1 MGKIKTIKDP
11 IYNYIELD
19 EIFIP
24 LINTPEFQRLRNIRQ
39 TGYEALY
46 PSALHN
52 RFVHS
57 LGVFHL
63 GVKAITFFKK
73 NIQGI
78 IPECLNKQ
86 WDAIEQTFLCACL
99 LHDVGHSPFSH
110 TGENYYTKGINFED
124 EIHTALQETQT
135 TSSTSDTQAQ
145 STGQPETQ
153 LTLDI
158 RMNEDGTGK
167 PHEAMSAL
175 IGLELCDKLG
185 ITINKDLFVRSIIGV
200 KYNIKNC
207 NTATSIVDEESAPV
221 LNAII
226 GLLNGKLI
234 DVDKLDYTIRDSYV
248 TGYNSITID
257 LERLLSGYTLYKKDQ
272 TLMVG
277 YKKGALSVI
286 ENVIYANDLERRWIQ
301 NHPSV
306 LYDCFLVD
314 TLLGHYDSF
323 MKGDQKIPTV
333 PTVFTRASL
342 SFNGMGGLRQ
352 PLKLLN
358 DSDIIAYIKNY
369 DESNVGK
376 QYLSRGERLKPLWK
390 TEAAFTP
397 LSKDFGQDLMNAIQK
412 DFKTFLDINSQRTDE
427 PFINENTEK
436 FISERIREAQDQYS
450 AIPPDLNRAKHIFEI
465 FKTFKNEN
473 ELPDFQFVLILSGR
487 FKTNYRKIDTESV
500 MIQLETE
507 YVPLHEIMSLQA
519 RETNS
524 HQDKT
529 FFYVYTTNNNVKGQE
544 NLGQK
549 FFDCLRRNYKR
560 G

>member
-1 MGKIKTIKDP
+1 M
-11 IYNYIELD
+11 
-19 EIFIP
+19 
-24 LINTPEFQRLRNIRQ
+24 
-39 TGYEALY
+39 
-46 PSALHN
+46 
-52 RFVHS
+52 
-57 LGVFHL
+57 
-63 GVKAITFFKK
+63 
-73 NIQGI
+73 
-78 IPECLNKQ
+78 
-86 WDAIEQTFLCACL
+86 
-99 LHDVGHSPFSH
+99 
-110 TGENYYTKGINFED
+110 
-124 EIHTALQETQT
+124 
-135 TSSTSDTQAQ
+135 
-145 STGQPETQ
+145 
-153 LTLDI
+153 
-158 RMNEDGTGK
+158 
-167 PHEAMSAL
+167 
-175 IGLELCDKLG
+175 ELCDKLG

>member
-1 MGKIKTIKDP
+1 
-11 IYNYIELD
+11 
-19 EIFIP
+19 
-24 LINTPEFQRLRNIRQ
+24 
-39 TGYEALY
+39 
-46 PSALHN
+46 
-52 RFVHS
+52 
-57 LGVFHL
+57 
-63 GVKAITFFKK
+63 
-73 NIQGI
+73 
-78 IPECLNKQ
+78 
-86 WDAIEQTFLCACL
+86 
-99 LHDVGHSPFSH
+99 
-110 TGENYYTKGINFED
+110 
-124 EIHTALQETQT
+124 
-135 TSSTSDTQAQ
+135 
-145 STGQPETQ
+145 
-153 LTLDI
+153 
-158 RMNEDGTGK
+158 
-167 PHEAMSAL
+167 
-175 IGLELCDKLG
+175 
-185 ITINKDLFVRSIIGV
+185 
-200 KYNIKNC
+200 
-207 NTATSIVDEESAPV
+207 
-221 LNAII
+221 
-226 GLLNGKLI
+226 
-234 DVDKLDYTIRDSYV
+234 
-248 TGYNSITID
+248 
-257 LERLLSGYTLYKKDQ
+257 
-272 TLMVG
+272 MVG